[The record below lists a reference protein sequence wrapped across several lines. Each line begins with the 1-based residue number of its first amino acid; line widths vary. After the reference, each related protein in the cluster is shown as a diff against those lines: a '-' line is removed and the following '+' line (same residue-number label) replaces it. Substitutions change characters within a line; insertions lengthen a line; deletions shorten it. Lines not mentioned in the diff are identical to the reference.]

1 MQPNL
6 SNMIFLKP
14 IYIVLGTLSLI
25 LGIIG
30 IIVPGLPATP
40 FLILTAWLYLRGSDR
55 LYNKLLKN
63 KHLGKYIDDF
73 RSGKGMTMLF
83 KLGSLFL
90 MVIMVSISCL
100 YILEAYWLKSLVI
113 GSALL
118 GAVVMM
124 FVIPT
129 QKIKKKL

>member
-1 MQPNL
+1 
-6 SNMIFLKP
+6 MIFLKP

-40 FLILTAWLYLRGSDR
+40 FMILTAWLYLRGSDK
-55 LYNKLLKN
+55 LYNRLLKH
-63 KHLGKYIDDF
+63 KYLGKYVDDF
-73 RSGKGMTMLF
+73 RSGKGMTLWF
-83 KLGSLFL
+83 KLGSLVL
-90 MVIMVSISCL
+90 MVIMVTISCIYL
-100 YILEAYWLKSLVI
+100 LDTLWLKSFVI
-113 GSALL
+113 GAALL

-129 QKIKKKL
+129 QKTK